1 MVRPAAAPSDDD
13 DGSLRAVRRAAD
25 LPRRRSWLR
34 ASGRVVLIGAALFVF
49 GVIIFGRAVARF
61 YVEALWF
68 DGLDQSGVFWGV
80 IRARLTLFALFFI
93 AFAAISCGNVA
104 IADRL
109 APTRY
114 PANPHP
120 LVDRLHELFGRRL
133 QVYRYLLAGVFAV
146 LLALPASTQWQA
158 WLLYRNAESFGT
170 ADAEFGVDVGFY
182 VFELPFINFV
192 LDWLFFAV
200 IVVLLITVLVHVLNG
215 GVMFASPIPTLSA
228 GARGHIAVL
237 LAVLAALKAA
247 DYWVHRYETTN
258 ERRGFVQGATYSVV
272 HAQLPALLLLAVV
285 ALVTAALYLSTL
297 RTESWR
303 LPLISSA
310 IWLVLAVLAGYIY
323 PAAVQGLVVN
333 PNQKAREAP
342 FIERNVSATREA
354 MGLSGTEI
362 ATASVSFE
370 PLSAA
375 SIVASNDLQPLVDVR
390 LLNPSEFE
398 SRFQVDGGDEAGL
411 TIDDVDVDR
420 YDLDG
425 ELQQV
430 LISARELDL
439 DGVPNRSWQGR
450 HLINTRGCGILMAPA
465 GRVRASGRPALRMA
479 ELVRPELYFSPSLTG
494 YAVAGTEENER
505 PCGDGEPYTG
515 ASGVAMSSFVRRLA
529 FGLAFMDYNVVASGA
544 IDSDSQMLWVRNV
557 RDRVE
562 KLAPFLSFDGDPY
575 PVVTGGTVQWVVD
588 GYTSSSRYPYA
599 EAVGDNVALST
610 ESGIPRDANYVR
622 NSVKAVVDAYD
633 GSVTLYVVDEND
645 PIVLAWMS
653 AFPDLFTSG
662 DDMPD
667 DLLAHLRY
675 PEDLFRV
682 QTNVYS
688 KYQLDPARFFERD
701 GAWSVAQ
708 APAVAPRE
716 TSTVDTQQQQPT
728 TVDDEREPALA
739 TETSNVRFIPYYTMF
754 GEGEERDF
762 VLLRPFVPFSRD
774 DQRRELQA
782 YMTASSDP
790 DTYGQLTVYEVE
802 ATDSGLPDGPLA
814 VATAMEGEPEIR
826 EEITL
831 QNQRGGSRVR
841 FGDLQL
847 VNVAGGLLWVRP
859 FYVSVEQDSGRVAS
873 LTEYAFVMATYD
885 ERSAY
890 DTTLGGVLAQL
901 FPGLDANIG
910 ERSDTQVSA
919 VAELDESASTAPS
932 ADGPD
937 VAADESSGDTTTGDT
952 ESSEAPA
959 ELLAQADRLLRQAEE
974 ELRLDGDLGAYQQRV
989 DEAADLVAQALDAL
1003 GSGPTQSTEAVAGQP
1018 PTESTAPSD

>member
-1 MVRPAAAPSDDD
+1 M
-13 DGSLRAVRRAAD
+13 RRAAD

-34 ASGRVVLIGAALFVF
+34 ASGRVALIAAAAFVVV
-49 GVIIFGRAVARF
+49 VIIFGRALARF

-80 IRARLTLFALFFI
+80 IRARLTLFGLFFVG
-93 AFAAISCGNVA
+93 FAAMSAGNVA
-104 IADRL
+104 IADKL
-109 APTRY
+109 APSRY
-114 PANPHP
+114 PTNPHP
-120 LVDRLHELFGRRL
+120 FVDRLHEMFGRRL
-133 QVYRYLLAGVFAV
+133 QLYRYLLAGVFAV
-146 LLALPASTQWQA
+146 LLALPASTQWQS
-158 WLLYRNAESFGT
+158 WLLYRNAQSFGT
-170 ADAEFGVDVGFY
+170 SDEEFGVDVGFY

-247 DYWVHRYETTN
+247 DYWVRRYETTN

-272 HAQLPALLLLAVV
+272 HAQLPALLLLSVV
-285 ALVTAALYLSTL
+285 AIVTALLYLSTL

-342 FIERNVSATREA
+342 FIERNVFATRDA
-354 MGLSGTEI
+354 MGLTDVSPVPI
-362 ATASVSFE
+362 SFE
-370 PLSAA
+370 PISAE
-375 SIVASNDLQPLVDVR
+375 SIVTDNPTDLQPLVDIR
-390 LLNPSEFE
+390 LLNPSEFQ
-398 SRFQVDGGDEAGL
+398 SRFQIDGGEEAGL
-411 TIDDVDVDR
+411 TIVDVDVDR
-420 YDLDG
+420 YELDG
-425 ELQQV
+425 VLQQV

-450 HLINTRGCGILMAPA
+450 HLINTRGCGVLMAPA
-465 GRVRASGRPALRMA
+465 GRVRASGRPAYQNVDLD
-479 ELVRPELYFSPSLTG
+479 RPELYFSPSLTG
-494 YAVAGTEENER
+494 YAVAGTEESER
-505 PCGDGEPYTG
+505 PCGDGG
-515 ASGVAMSSFVRRLA
+515 AYSGTSGVVMSSFVRRLA

-575 PVVTGGTVQWVVD
+575 PVVIDGAVQWVVD
-588 GYTSSSRYPYA
+588 GYTATSRYPYA
-599 EAVGDNVALST
+599 QAVGDDVALSPD
-610 ESGIPRDANYVR
+610 SGIPRDANYVR
-622 NSVKAVVDAYD
+622 NSVKAVVDSYD
-633 GSVTLYVVDEND
+633 GSVTMYVVDDQD
-645 PIVLAWMS
+645 PIVRAWMS
-653 AFPDLFTSG
+653 AFPDLFSPK
-662 DDMPD
+662 DEMPD
-667 DLLAHLRY
+667 GLRDHLRY

-688 KYQLDPARFFERD
+688 KYQLDPAQFFERD

-716 TSTVDTQQQQPT
+716 VSLDTQQQTPAAT
-728 TVDDEREPALA
+728 EEREPALA
-739 TETSNVRFIPYYTMF
+739 TETSNVRFVPYYTMF
-754 GEGEERDF
+754 GEGDQRDF

-782 YMTASSDP
+782 FMTASSEAE
-790 DTYGQLTVYEVE
+790 TYGDLTVYVVE
-802 ATDSGLPDGPLA
+802 ESAAGLPDGPLA
-814 VATAMEGEPEIR
+814 IANAMEAEPEIR
-826 EEITL
+826 AEITL

-847 VNVAGGLLWVRP
+847 INIADGLLWVRP
-859 FYVSVEQDSGRVAS
+859 FYVSVEQDSGRVTS
-873 LTEYAFVMATYD
+873 VTEYAFVMATYD

-890 DTTLGGVLAQL
+890 STTLGGALADL

-910 ERSDTQVSA
+910 ERSDDQITP
-919 VAELDESASTAPS
+919 VAELDDSVPASA
-932 ADGPD
+932 G
-937 VAADESSGDTTTGDT
+937 ADELGVPPDEPADDTTGT
-952 ESSEAPA
+952 ESGSGAPA
-959 ELLAQADRLLRQAEE
+959 DLLTEADELLRTAEE
-974 ELRLDGDLGAYQQRV
+974 DLRLDGDLGAYQDRV
-989 DEAADLVAQALDAL
+989 NQAAALVEEAL
-1003 GSGPTQSTEAVAGQP
+1003 GLLGAEATPSTDPPAGELPVSTEPA
-1018 PTESTAPSD
+1018 D

>member
-1 MVRPAAAPSDDD
+1 M
-13 DGSLRAVRRAAD
+13 
-25 LPRRRSWLR
+25 
-34 ASGRVVLIGAALFVF
+34 
-49 GVIIFGRAVARF
+49 ARF

-68 DGLDQSGVFWGV
+68 DGLDQSGVFWET
-80 IRARLTLFALFFI
+80 IKARLTLFALFFVV
-93 AFAAISCGNVA
+93 FAAIAGGNVA
-104 IADRL
+104 IADKL
-109 APTRY
+109 APSRY

-133 QVYRYLLAGVFAV
+133 QLYRYVVAGVFAV

-158 WLLYRNAESFGT
+158 WLLYRNAQAFGRS
-170 ADAEFGVDVGFY
+170 DAEFDVDVGFY

-237 LAVLAALKAA
+237 LAVLATLKAA
-247 DYWVHRYETTN
+247 DYWVRRYETTN

-272 HAQLPALLLLAVV
+272 HAQLPALLLLSVV
-285 ALVTAALYLSTL
+285 AVVTAALYLSML

-310 IWLVLAVLAGYIY
+310 IWLALAVLAGYVY

-342 FIERNVSATREA
+342 FIERNVFATREA
-354 MGLSGTEI
+354 MGLTDVNV
-362 ATASVSFE
+362 ATRQTSYE
-370 PLSAA
+370 PISAA
-375 SIVASNDLQPLVDVR
+375 SIVENGDLQPLVDVR
-390 LLNPSEFE
+390 LLNPAEFE
-398 SRFQVDGGDEAGL
+398 SRFQIDGGGEAGL

-420 YDLDG
+420 YELDG
-425 ELQQV
+425 EVRQV

-465 GRVRASGRPALRMA
+465 GRVRASGFPAYQNIDIGLI
-479 ELVRPELYFSPSLTG
+479 RPELYFSPSLSG
-494 YAVAGTEENER
+494 YAVAGTEESER
-505 PCGDGEPYTG
+505 PCRDDDPSYTG
-515 ASGVAMSSFVRRLA
+515 ESGVEMSSFVRRLA

-575 PVVTGGTVQWVVD
+575 PVVIDDTVQWVVD
-588 GYTSSSRYPYA
+588 GYTSTSRYPYA
-599 EAVGDNVALST
+599 EAVGDDIVLST
-610 ESGIPRDANYVR
+610 DSGIPRDANYVR
-622 NSVKAVVDAYD
+622 NSVKAVVDAYT
-633 GSVTLYVVDEND
+633 GAVTMYVVDDTD
-645 PIVLAWMS
+645 PIVQAWSS
-653 AFPDLFTSG
+653 AFPNLFTSG
-662 DDMPD
+662 DEMPEG
-667 DLLAHLRY
+667 LRAHLRY

-688 KYQLDPARFFERD
+688 KYQLDPADFFERD

-708 APAVAPRE
+708 APSPAPRE
-716 TSTVDTQQQQPT
+716 TVTIDAQQPT
-728 TVDDEREPALA
+728 AESDEREPALV
-739 TETSNVRFIPYYTMF
+739 TETSNVRFVPYYTMF
-754 GEGEERDF
+754 GEGEQRDF

-782 YMTASSDP
+782 FMTASSDP
-790 DTYGQLTVYEVE
+790 ATYGDLTVFEIQPS
-802 ATDSGLPDGPLA
+802 DRGLPDGPLSIA
-814 VATAMEGEPEIR
+814 NSMQADAQIN

-831 QNQRGGSRVR
+831 QQRGGSRVK

-847 VNVAGGLLWVRP
+847 INIAGGLLWVRP
-859 FYVSVEQDSGRVAS
+859 FYVTVDQESGTVAS
-873 LTEYAFVMATYD
+873 VTEYEFVMATYD

-890 DTTLGGVLAQL
+890 ATTLGGALGEL
-901 FPGLDANIG
+901 FPGLDADIG
-910 ERSDTQVSA
+910 ERSDIQVDA
-919 VAELDESASTAPS
+919 VAQLEDPAASGPDSDQVTGQPDAGAPS
-932 ADGPD
+932 NGT
-937 VAADESSGDTTTGDT
+937 ADETTSSGSPTDLLN
-952 ESSEAPA
+952 EAD
-959 ELLAQADRLLRQAEE
+959 ELLRTAEE
-974 ELRLDGDLGAYQQRV
+974 QLRLDADLGAYQERV
-989 DEAADLVAQALDAL
+989 NQAADLVGQALEAL
-1003 GSGPTQSTEAVAGQP
+1003 GDGSTTSTEPLGEATVS
-1018 PTESTAPSD
+1018 TEPVD